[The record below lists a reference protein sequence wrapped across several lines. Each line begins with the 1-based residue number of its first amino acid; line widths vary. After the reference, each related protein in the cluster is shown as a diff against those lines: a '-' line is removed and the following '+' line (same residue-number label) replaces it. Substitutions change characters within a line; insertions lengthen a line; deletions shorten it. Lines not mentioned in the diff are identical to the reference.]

1 MRANRRNIVG
11 RVFFPKHVRGRP
23 SGSTKTT
30 ERIDMFLVSFCRS
43 RRVLHVHDL
52 KGSTYLAM
60 TFKVKFNLKVRKT
73 LMVIRLVAPKILNIL
88 AHVLGV
94 IL

>member
-1 MRANRRNIVG
+1 
-11 RVFFPKHVRGRP
+11 
-23 SGSTKTT
+23 
-30 ERIDMFLVSFCRS
+30 
-43 RRVLHVHDL
+43 VLHVHDL